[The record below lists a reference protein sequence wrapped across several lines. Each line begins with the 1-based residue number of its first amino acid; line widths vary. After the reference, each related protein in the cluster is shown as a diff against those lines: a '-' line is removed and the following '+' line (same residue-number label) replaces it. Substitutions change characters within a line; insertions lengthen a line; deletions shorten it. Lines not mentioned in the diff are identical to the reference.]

1 MNTYSSII
9 TKKILAPYKRWQ
21 IEQKHI
27 PKMNRY
33 SLGVKIDTLFVL
45 LIELIQY
52 AQYSDKKIPYLNKI
66 IVEVNVLKNLLL
78 TLYEIQGIS
87 EKAYVEMSAEIEE
100 VGKMVYVWNKRL
112 GTQKKTNI

>member
-9 TKKILAPYKRWQ
+9 TKKILTPYKQWQ

-33 SLGVKIDTLFVL
+33 SLGIKIDSLFVL
-45 LIELIQY
+45 LIELMQY
-52 AQYSDKKIPYLNKI
+52 AQYSDRKIPYLNKI

-78 TLYEIQGIS
+78 ILYEIQGIS
-87 EKAYVEMSAEIEE
+87 EKAYIQMSTDIEE
-100 VGKMVYVWNKRL
+100 VGKMVYAWNKRL
-112 GTQKKTNI
+112 GAKKA